1 MSMFSGLT
9 NQISG
14 WVANKTGQGQPGE
27 EGAVDP
33 NMQQQQQQQMPQDGV
48 NGGEAEMVGEGGEG
62 AAGAGGVSG
71 LAQGLMMKAMAAK
84 QGMQEK
90 AGNFNTQNIT
100 NMGGSLLSNV
110 TNLIPGRK
118 EEEVP
123 TPPEPNPP
131 TDMVGGE
138 VQYEEQVQY
147 EQ

>member
-1 MSMFSGLT
+1 MFSGLT

-14 WVANKTGQGQPGE
+14 WVANKTGQGQP
-27 EGAVDP
+27 EGDPNADPNADP
-33 NMQQQQQQQMPQDGV
+33 NMQAAQQPMAQE
-48 NGGEAEMVGEGGEG
+48 NGAEMMGEGGEQQ
-62 AAGAGGVSG
+62 APGGVSG

-90 AGNFNTQNIT
+90 AGSLNPQNMAA
-100 NMGGSLLSNV
+100 MGSGLLSNV

-131 TDMVGGE
+131 TDMGGQE

>member
-1 MSMFSGLT
+1 MFSGLT

-14 WVANKTGQGQPGE
+14 WVANKTGQGQP
-27 EGAVDP
+27 EGDPNADP
-33 NMQQQQQQQMPQDGV
+33 NMQAQQQQPMAQE
-48 NGGEAEMVGEGGEG
+48 NGAEGEMMGEGGEQG
-62 AAGAGGVSG
+62 AAPGGVSG

-90 AGNFNTQNIT
+90 AGSLNPQNIT
-100 NMGGSLLSNV
+100 AMGSGLLSNV